1 MRKIALVTGG
11 AKGIGRGVAMD
22 LAGRGFDVAIGY
34 RESEQAAG
42 EVVEAARALGA
53 RALSVRADV
62 TEPKQADA
70 LVATVSTKLAPPDVL
85 VHCVG
90 PYHRVDIV
98 KETPAGWRAM
108 FASNLDSFFFCA
120 RAVAPHMIER
130 RWGRI
135 VGFGMANAERAAANT
150 GVTAHYIAKLG
161 VVVLARTLARSLA
174 PHGITVNVVSPG
186 FIASGSAPE
195 EELTKVVKNIPAGA
209 IGKVDDAVAC
219 CRFLL
224 SDEAAYVNGTNIVLS
239 GGWGL

>member
-1 MRKIALVTGG
+1 MRRIALVTGG
-11 AKGIGRGVAMD
+11 AKGIGRGIAID
-22 LAGRGFDVAIGY
+22 LAGRGFDVAVGY
-34 RESEQAAG
+34 RESDEAAR
-42 EVVEAARALGA
+42 EVVEAALARGA

-62 TEPKQADA
+62 SVPEQADA
-70 LVATVSTKLAPPDVL
+70 LVAAVSTKLGPPDVL

-98 KETPAGWRAM
+98 KETPEGWRSM

-120 RAVAPHMIER
+120 RAVAPAMIER

-174 PHGITVNVVSPG
+174 PHGITVNAVSPG

-195 EELTKVVKNIPAGA
+195 EELAKMVKNIPAGA
-209 IGKVDDAVAC
+209 IGKIDDAVTC
-219 CRFLL
+219 VRFLI
-224 SDEAAYVNGTNIVLS
+224 SEEAAYVNGTNIVLS